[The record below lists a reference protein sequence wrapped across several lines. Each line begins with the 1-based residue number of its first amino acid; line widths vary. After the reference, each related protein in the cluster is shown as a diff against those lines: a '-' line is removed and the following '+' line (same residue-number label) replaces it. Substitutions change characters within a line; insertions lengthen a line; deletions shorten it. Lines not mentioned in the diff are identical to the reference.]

1 MKTLF
6 ILLAVFS
13 LLAAI
18 VLPMVDAWRR
28 TNRKSDEHYGKHW
41 KWLVPT
47 GILAIVVA
55 CSLFIVPAQTCGVVI
70 TPSGVVQKSYPTGW
84 YLIAPWNRTAKMDK
98 TVQVYTAAK
107 RTAVTAENPY
117 DENKASATQSGTI
130 WSPTSEGIQMGFDI
144 SASWAIDPEFAWWIY
159 DNVSEQDDAV
169 KARFRWLEENVIKAK
184 LKSSLNMIVSRYKPT
199 EVFASK
205 KQEIQD
211 AVTEM
216 MRSALATY
224 HLNLNQIDIREV
236 SYPPD
241 YATAVNQIQLAER
254 KAQELVEVTK
264 QREEERKQAEIAKDI
279 AILKAEGEAR
289 ALQIKGQAVIA
300 NPKIVEL
307 EWIDKWD
314 GKLPTYQ
321 MGNGQG
327 VMLNLGK

>member
-1 MKTLF
+1 
-6 ILLAVFS
+6 
-13 LLAAI
+13 
-18 VLPMVDAWRR
+18 
-28 TNRKSDEHYGKHW
+28 
-41 KWLVPT
+41 
-47 GILAIVVA
+47 
-55 CSLFIVPAQTCGVVI
+55 
-70 TPSGVVQKSYPTGW
+70 
-84 YLIAPWNRTAKMDK
+84 
-98 TVQVYTAAK
+98 
-107 RTAVTAENPY
+107 
-117 DENKASATQSGTI
+117 
-130 WSPTSEGIQMGFDI
+130 
-144 SASWAIDPEFAWWIY
+144 
-159 DNVSEQDDAV
+159 
-169 KARFRWLEENVIKAK
+169 
-184 LKSSLNMIVSRYKPT
+184 MIVSRYKPT